1 MNFFSKIGLL
11 LLDML
16 GFLFSSVYVP
26 NKIYW
31 GLPAAAIVS
40 SFFFFFSSE
49 VTKLFLG
56 NLGAIF
62 LALYGITIL
71 AVRIKNFGK

>member
-1 MNFFSKIGLL
+1 MNFSKIGLL

-16 GFLFSSVYVP
+16 EFLFSSIYVP
-26 NKIYW
+26 NKLYW

-62 LALYGITIL
+62 LAIYGITVLIIR
-71 AVRIKNFGK
+71 VRHFGR